1 MRKLTL
7 IFIFISALGLKAQKT
22 PTYREVSVRGQ
33 KGMAGN
39 FGFKFMGEKEYL
51 SIIKDFEKRLKKTKN
66 NYPDYYRMYIL
77 PSGGN
82 PTDLFVSL
90 IPKSIVSEENK
101 KKKEY
106 RVFGD
111 ERTLRLNFNLKT
123 KKISNI
129 YKGYILPDL

>member
-1 MRKLTL
+1 MRRTI
-7 IFIFISALGLKAQKT
+7 IFILITLFTSNFKAQKT
-22 PTYREVSVRGQ
+22 PIYREANVCGQEGMSDKAYFARG
-33 KGMAGN
+33 
-39 FGFKFMGEKEYL
+39 ETEYL
-51 SIIKDFEKRLKKTKN
+51 KILKDFEKKFKTIN
-66 NYPDYYRMYIL
+66 NGYSDYYRLYIL
-77 PSGGN
+77 PGGIKA
-82 PTDLFVSL
+82 TDLFVSL